1 MYQFKYLLTI
11 LVVISLF
18 LSSCS
23 KRHVKHKTKY
33 RDANNYT
40 STMAPAN
47 SMRDLDRQSR
57 SVNPDLAYTSS
68 MTPAHNMNDL
78 DRQSRSV
85 KPHLI
90 YSYPKSSREEDA
102 NFVNL
107 DPIKY
112 KVLNY
117 INNIR
122 AKGNSCGPSAPPL
135 TWNKELEDAAISHAQ
150 DMSSKNFL
158 GHMGSGSD
166 TDPAKKAPGQGSNFY
181 ERIIYFGYP
190 IKPQE
195 VAGEI
200 ITYTKFRVVGN
211 QAPYEHFTH
220 AVNNFLHSPKHCS
233 ILMNP
238 RFHDIGVA
246 SYKDNEKMFWVIEF
260 AEVNY

>member
-1 MYQFKYLLTI
+1 MYKFKYLFALLLT
-11 LVVISLF
+11 VAFF

-23 KRHVKHKTKY
+23 NRIKHKSKY
-33 RDANNYT
+33 RDINSNYT
-40 STMAPAN
+40 STMAPAS

-57 SVNPDLAYTSS
+57 SVRPHLAYTSD

-112 KVLNY
+112 KILNY

-122 AKGNSCGPSAPPL
+122 AQGTSCGPPAPPL
-135 TWNKELEDAAISHAQ
+135 SWNKELEDAAIAHAQ

-158 GHMGSGSD
+158 GHMGSGTD
-166 TDPAKKAPGQGSNFY
+166 TDPAKKAPGEGSNFY

-211 QAPYEHFTH
+211 QSPYENFTH
-220 AVNNFLHSPKHCS
+220 AVNNFLHSPQHCS

>member
-1 MYQFKYLLTI
+1 MYQFKYLFALLLT
-11 LVVISLF
+11 VAFF

-33 RDANNYT
+33 RDTSNYT
-40 STMAPAN
+40 STMAPAD
-47 SMRDLDRQSR
+47 SMSDLDRQSR
-57 SVNPDLAYTSS
+57 TVKPHYMQSS
-68 MTPAHNMNDL
+68 GMTPAKNMNEL

-90 YSYPKSSREEDA
+90 YSYPKNTREGDA

-107 DPIKY
+107 DPFKY
-112 KVLNY
+112 KILNY

-122 AKGNSCGPSAPPL
+122 AKGNTCGPSAPPL
-135 TWNKELEDAAISHAQ
+135 GWNVKLEDAAIAHAQ

-190 IKPQE
+190 IKPRE

-200 ITYTKFRVVGN
+200 ITYTKYRIVGN

-220 AVNNFLHSPKHCS
+220 AVDNFLRSPTHCGL
-233 ILMNP
+233 LMNP
-238 RFHDIGVA
+238 RFHDVGVA